1 MCARAAP
8 SRSPSP
14 TLSLSLPL
22 TFTIYDAFWNSI
34 KNECVWHKTNER
46 KCVKRKEK
54 RKWDNHT
61 SLFKHLTSWY
71 IVQYS
76 SLRLVCFSLSLSL
89 LWFLS
94 FIYSRLRRNT
104 SIYIEHGCKQTS
116 LFDIRRL
123 LSFFS
128 HTLTRIVCLR
138 QWLFFHFQNVYVC
151 MSNHETTTTT
161 SKYCESSNTLFAYSP
176 NESYVNFRSIECA
189 LC

>member
-8 SRSPSP
+8 SRSPSS
-14 TLSLSLPL
+14 TLSLSL

-89 LWFLS
+89 YYDFYLL
-94 FIYSRLRRNT
+94 
-104 SIYIEHGCKQTS
+104 YIQDWEEIHQYILNMVASKQ
-116 LFDIRRL
+116 
-123 LSFFS
+123 
-128 HTLTRIVCLR
+128 VCLTFDDFSLSSLALLLE
-138 QWLFFHFQNVYVC
+138 LFV
-151 MSNHETTTTT
+151 
-161 SKYCESSNTLFAYSP
+161 
-176 NESYVNFRSIECA
+176 
-189 LC
+189 